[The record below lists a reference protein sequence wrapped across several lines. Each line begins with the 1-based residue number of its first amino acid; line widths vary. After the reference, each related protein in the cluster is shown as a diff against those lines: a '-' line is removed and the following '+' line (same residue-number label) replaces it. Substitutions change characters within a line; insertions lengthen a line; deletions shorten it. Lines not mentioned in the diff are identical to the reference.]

1 MRWANF
7 WVHEPGA
14 PRSDSGSAS
23 LVAREKAGVT
33 VSGLATATGDATS
46 SFTSAM
52 DHVAQAFE
60 GLGAAVLVVGVVWSL
75 VLAVVAW
82 RRTGNARRGYDALR
96 RAFGASLLLG
106 LEVLVAA
113 DLIRTV
119 AVAPTLTNVLVL
131 GLIVLI
137 RTFLSF
143 SLETEIEGVPP
154 WRRAMTSG
162 AAQVARAS
170 TAATRPRE

>member
-1 MRWANF
+1 MAGER
-7 WVHEPGA
+7 
-14 PRSDSGSAS
+14 
-23 LVAREKAGVT
+23 AGVT
-33 VSGLATATGDATS
+33 VSALATATGDAAS
-46 SFTSAM
+46 SFTSLM
-52 DHVAQAFE
+52 EHVAQGFE
-60 GLGAAVLVVGVVWSL
+60 GLGAAVLVVGVVWSV
-75 VLAVVAW
+75 VLAVLAW
-82 RRTGNARRGYDALR
+82 RRAGARPGYLALR
-96 RAFGASLLLG
+96 RAFGAALLLG

-119 AVAPTLTNVLVL
+119 AVSPTLTNVLVL

-162 AAQVARAS
+162 ASQVARAS
-170 TAATRPRE
+170 SAVTRPGE

>member
-1 MRWANF
+1 
-7 WVHEPGA
+7 
-14 PRSDSGSAS
+14 
-23 LVAREKAGVT
+23 VT

-46 SFTSAM
+46 SFTSLM
-52 DHVAQAFE
+52 EHVAQGFE
-60 GLGAAVLVVGVVWSL
+60 ALGAAILVVGVVWSFT
-75 VLAVVAW
+75 LAVIAW
-82 RRTGNARRGYDALR
+82 RRGGSARRGYQALR
-96 RAFGASLLLG
+96 RAFGATLLLG

-162 AAQVARAS
+162 AGQVARAS